1 MYFDTEATYVE
12 PKDDELYWKLKDLLN
27 EHGISIFTVARN
39 DFRYC
44 YELED
49 LSPTENEFFID
60 AVKSLQ
66 KEASDIE
73 YKCLY
78 DRIILKDSLLKPS
91 ENTDINNKLLF
102 MLKTYL

>member
-12 PKDDELYWKLKDLLN
+12 PKNDELYWKLKDLLN
-27 EHGISIFTVARN
+27 ERGITIFTVVRD

-44 YELED
+44 YELEY
-49 LSPTENEFFID
+49 LSPDEHNLFID

-73 YKCLY
+73 YKCIY
-78 DRIILKDSLLKPS
+78 DRKILKYSLLKPS

-102 MLKTYL
+102 ILKTYL